1 MPYDAPLPVRFLS
14 KLVLDI
20 LPAAL
25 ASVIGGVLFSQY
37 QLGRPA
43 AGAPATEQAAPASAE
58 MMQLVRDEHA
68 LIANFLEAERANEKS
83 RLAEEEG
90 AGRIAAA
97 AKPAAATAA
106 GRVAAVPAAPK
117 AAMPRSRRMAV
128 AVAATAAAHPPVA
141 IIPAA
146 QNESVEPSP
155 ARDPGS
161 LLAKTIDIENRV
173 VGVTQQVVG
182 AIGGIPSWIASVGGR
197 IAGLP
202 ASSSSAVERII
213 ALW

>member
-25 ASVIGGVLFSQY
+25 ASVIGGVLFAQY
-37 QLGRPA
+37 QVGRPA
-43 AGAPATEQAAPASAE
+43 ARAPAIEQAAPASAE
-58 MMQLVRDEHA
+58 MMRLVRDEHA
-68 LIANFLEAERANEKS
+68 LIADFLKAELAAEKS

-90 AGRIAAA
+90 ARRVAAA

-106 GRVAAVPAAPK
+106 GHVAAVPAAPK
-117 AAMPRSRRMAV
+117 AAVPRGRRMPA
-128 AVAATAAAHPPVA
+128 AVAAASPPPLA
-141 IIPAA
+141 IIPAPQDEGA
-146 QNESVEPSP
+146 EPSP

-161 LLAKTIDIENRV
+161 LLAKTIDIKNRV
-173 VGVTQQVVG
+173 VGVTQWVVG
-182 AIGGIPSWIASVGGR
+182 AIGGIPSRIASIGGR
-197 IAGLP
+197 IVGLP
-202 ASSSSAVERII
+202 TSSSSAGWRVS

>member
-128 AVAATAAAHPPVA
+128 AATAAAHPPVA